1 MTCEQ
6 AKWLRSVTLRQY
18 RLLVCSAEELI
29 LLAQFQGSCDVD
41 RIHFSGIWVIF
52 QQAGRQ
58 RVAVL
63 QPLHGVSSGLKLL
76 RCAHPAG

>member
-1 MTCEQ
+1 M
-6 AKWLRSVTLRQY
+6 
-18 RLLVCSAEELI
+18 CSSEELI

-41 RIHFSGIWVIF
+41 RIHFSGIWVIL

-63 QPLHGVSSGLKLL
+63 QQLYVVRHASEMKLL
-76 RCAHPAG
+76 RYAHAAGWRDNVQPVQLP